1 MATIDRHEVH
11 QFLCM
16 GLAYSAQYGRCGGLL
31 RFLRTLPSNGTQ
43 RKVTRW
49 IERFS
54 PYRVECDQEHHPIDL
69 VLEQGRNFDAK
80 GAAAT
85 PYWTLPEPEITEH

>member
-1 MATIDRHEVH
+1 MTTIDRHEVH

-54 PYRVECDQEHHPIDL
+54 PYRVQCDQEDHPIGL
-69 VLEQGRNFDAK
+69 IPEQGRRFDAE
-80 GAAAT
+80 GAAET
-85 PYWTLPEPEITEH
+85 PYWKLA